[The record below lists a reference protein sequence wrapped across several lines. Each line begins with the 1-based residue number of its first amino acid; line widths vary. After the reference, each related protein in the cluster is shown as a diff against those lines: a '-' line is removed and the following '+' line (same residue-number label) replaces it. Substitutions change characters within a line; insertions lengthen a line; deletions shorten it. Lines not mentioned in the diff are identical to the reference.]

1 MDGIKVSLTLILSLI
16 GGFFW
21 SFLTGDQSSTRYEK
35 DLQEKILGH
44 TEDQISWQNTFINY
58 IYVCIQPDV
67 FTYVPSFQILKIIL
81 VLSQC

>member
-21 SFLTGDQSSTRYEK
+21 SFLTGDQSFTRYEK

-44 TEDQISWQNTFINY
+44 TEDQIS
-58 IYVCIQPDV
+58 
-67 FTYVPSFQILKIIL
+67 
-81 VLSQC
+81 